1 MQKIIL
7 STNNH
12 KKLVEIKS
20 LLSDLPIQTIAQSE
34 LNIGEAEE
42 PYGTFLE
49 NALNKA
55 RFASKAANLPAI
67 ADDSGLCVDALNG
80 RPGIL
85 SARFSGEGA
94 NDKKN
99 NDKLLSLLKNKK
111 NRKAHYYCSIVFI
124 KSFDD
129 PQPIFL
135 EGIWQGEILISP
147 RGNNGFGYDPI
158 FLDFKTDLS
167 AAELS
172 AELKNKI
179 SHRGQALQKLKH
191 KLRIL
196 YGK

>member
-7 STNNH
+7 STNNR
-12 KKLVEIKS
+12 KKLAEIKM
-20 LLSDLPIQTIAQSE
+20 LLSDLPIQTIAQSD

-55 RFASKAANLPAI
+55 RFASKATNLPAI
-67 ADDSGLCVDALNG
+67 ADDSGLCVDVLNG
-80 RPGIL
+80 MPGVL
-85 SARFSGEGA
+85 SARFSGKEA

-99 NDKLLSLLKNKK
+99 NDKLLSLLKNEE
-111 NRKAHYYCSIVFI
+111 NRIAHYYCSIVFI
-124 KSFDD
+124 KTYDD
-129 PQPIFL
+129 PQPLIL
-135 EGIWQGEILISP
+135 EGIWHGEILFSP
-147 RGNNGFGYDPI
+147 RGDNGFGYDPI

-191 KLRIL
+191 KLKIL
-196 YGK
+196 YDK

>member
-20 LLSDLPIQTIAQSE
+20 LLSDLPIQTVAQSE

-42 PYGTFLE
+42 PYGTFFE

-55 RFASKAANLPAI
+55 RHASKIANLPAI
-67 ADDSGLCVDALNG
+67 ADDSGLCVDVLNG

-85 SARFSGEGA
+85 SARFSGKGA

-124 KSFDD
+124 KSFND

>member
-20 LLSDLPIQTIAQSE
+20 LLSDLPIQTVAQSE
-34 LNIGEAEE
+34 LNIGEAKE

-55 RFASKAANLPAI
+55 RYASKAANLPAI
-67 ADDSGLCVDALNG
+67 ADDSGLCVDVLNG

-85 SARFSGEGA
+85 SARFSGDGA
-94 NDKKN
+94 NDEKN

-124 KSFDD
+124 KTFDD

-135 EGIWQGEILISP
+135 EGVWQGEILISP
-147 RGNNGFGYDPI
+147 RGKGGFGYDPI

>member
-20 LLSDLPIQTIAQSE
+20 LLSDLPIQTVAQSE

-55 RFASKAANLPAI
+55 RYASKAANLPAI
-67 ADDSGLCVDALNG
+67 ADDSGLCVDVLNG

-124 KSFDD
+124 KAFDD

-135 EGIWQGEILISP
+135 EGVWQGEILISP

-191 KLRIL
+191 KLKIL

>member
-20 LLSDLPIQTIAQSE
+20 LLSDLPIQTVAQSE

-55 RFASKAANLPAI
+55 RYASKAANLPAI
-67 ADDSGLCVDALNG
+67 ADDSGLCVDVLNG

-94 NDKKN
+94 NDEKN

-124 KSFDD
+124 KTFDD

-135 EGIWQGEILISP
+135 EGVWQGEILISP

-172 AELKNKI
+172 TELKNKI

>member
-20 LLSDLPIQTIAQSE
+20 LLSDLPIQTVAQSE

-42 PYGTFLE
+42 PYGTFFE

-55 RFASKAANLPAI
+55 RYASKAANLPAI
-67 ADDSGLCVDALNG
+67 ADDSGLCVDVLNG

-85 SARFSGEGA
+85 SARFSGAEV

-111 NRKAHYYCSIVFI
+111 NRRAHYYCSIVFI

>member
-20 LLSDLPIQTIAQSE
+20 LLSDLPIQTVAQSE

-55 RFASKAANLPAI
+55 RYASKAANLPAI
-67 ADDSGLCVDALNG
+67 ADDSGLCVDVLNG

-94 NDKKN
+94 NDEKN

-135 EGIWQGEILISP
+135 EGVWQGEILISP

-158 FLDFKTDLS
+158 FLDYKTDLS

-191 KLRIL
+191 KLTIL

>member
-12 KKLVEIKS
+12 KKIVEIKS
-20 LLSDLPIQTIAQSE
+20 LLSDLPIQTVAQSE

-55 RFASKAANLPAI
+55 RYASKAANLPAI
-67 ADDSGLCVDALNG
+67 ADDSGLCVDVLNG

-135 EGIWQGEILISP
+135 EGVWQGEILISP
-147 RGNNGFGYDPI
+147 RGKGGFGYDPI

>member
-1 MQKIIL
+1 M
-7 STNNH
+7 
-12 KKLVEIKS
+12 
-20 LLSDLPIQTIAQSE
+20 
-34 LNIGEAEE
+34 
-42 PYGTFLE
+42 E

-55 RFASKAANLPAI
+55 RYASKAANLPAI

-129 PQPIFL
+129 PEPIFL
-135 EGIWQGEILISP
+135 EGVWQGEILFSP

>member
-20 LLSDLPIQTIAQSE
+20 LLSDLPIQTVAQSE

-42 PYGTFLE
+42 PYGTFFE

-55 RFASKAANLPAI
+55 RYASKAANLPAI
-67 ADDSGLCVDALNG
+67 ADDSGLCVDVLNG

-85 SARFSGEGA
+85 SARFSGKGA

>member
-12 KKLVEIKS
+12 KKLVEIES
-20 LLSDLPIQTIAQSE
+20 LLSDLPIQTVAQSE

-55 RFASKAANLPAI
+55 RYASKAANLPAI
-67 ADDSGLCVDALNG
+67 ADDSGLCVDVLNG

-124 KSFDD
+124 KTFDD

-135 EGIWQGEILISP
+135 EGVWQGEILISP

-172 AELKNKI
+172 SELKNKI

>member
-20 LLSDLPIQTIAQSE
+20 LLSDLPIQTVAQSE

-42 PYGTFLE
+42 PYGTFFE

-55 RFASKAANLPAI
+55 RYASKAANLPAI
-67 ADDSGLCVDALNG
+67 ADDSGLCVDVLNG

-85 SARFSGEGA
+85 SARFSGKGA

-111 NRKAHYYCSIVFI
+111 NRRAHYYCSIVFI

-135 EGIWQGEILISP
+135 EGMWQGEILISP

>member
-20 LLSDLPIQTIAQSE
+20 LLSDLPIQTVAQSE

-55 RFASKAANLPAI
+55 RYASKAANLPAI
-67 ADDSGLCVDALNG
+67 ADDSGLCVDVLNG

-124 KSFDD
+124 KTFDD

-135 EGIWQGEILISP
+135 EGVWQGEILISP

-172 AELKNKI
+172 SELKNKI

>member
-20 LLSDLPIQTIAQSE
+20 LLSDLPIQTVAQSE

-42 PYGTFLE
+42 PYGTFFE

-55 RFASKAANLPAI
+55 RHASKAANLPAI
-67 ADDSGLCVDALNG
+67 ADDSGLCVDVLNG

-85 SARFSGEGA
+85 SARFSGAEA

>member
-12 KKLVEIKS
+12 KKLAEIKM
-20 LLSDLPIQTIAQSE
+20 LLSDLPIQTIAQSD

-55 RFASKAANLPAI
+55 RFASKATNLPAI
-67 ADDSGLCVDALNG
+67 ADDSGLCVDVLNG
-80 RPGIL
+80 MPGVL
-85 SARFSGEGA
+85 SARFSGKEA

-99 NDKLLSLLKNKK
+99 NDKLLSLLKNEK
-111 NRKAHYYCSIVFI
+111 NRRAHYYCSIVFI
-124 KSFDD
+124 KTYDD
-129 PQPIFL
+129 PQPLIL
-135 EGIWQGEILISP
+135 EGIWHGEILFSP
-147 RGNNGFGYDPI
+147 RGDNGFGYDPI

-191 KLRIL
+191 KLKIL
-196 YGK
+196 YDK

>member
-20 LLSDLPIQTIAQSE
+20 LLSDLPIQTVAQSE

-42 PYGTFLE
+42 PYGTFFE

-55 RFASKAANLPAI
+55 RHASKIANLPAI
-67 ADDSGLCVDALNG
+67 ADDSGLCVDVLNG

-85 SARFSGEGA
+85 SARFSGAEV

-124 KSFDD
+124 KSFND
-129 PQPIFL
+129 PQ
-135 EGIWQGEILISP
+135 LIICIKN
-147 RGNNGFGYDPI
+147 GN
-158 FLDFKTDLS
+158 
-167 AAELS
+167 A
-172 AELKNKI
+172 
-179 SHRGQALQKLKH
+179 
-191 KLRIL
+191 
-196 YGK
+196 